1 MAKTVVGLYDH
12 LSQAQKTVQDLVDAG
27 FKRDDV
33 SLVANASAKE
43 YDKYFDDEG
52 SYRADVD
59 HTNDDELTSGEGARA
74 GAGIGATIGGLGGLL
89 MGLGLLAV
97 PGVGPALAAGPIVSA
112 LVGAGIG
119 GAAGGV
125 TGALVNNGVDEEYAG
140 YYAEGVRRGGSLVM
154 LSVADERLDD
164 VERLMNNHNPID
176 IEERAEAWKETGFEE
191 YSADAEPYTAEQIA
205 QERESM
211 NIPIV
216 EEQITVG
223 KREVDKGGVR
233 VRSYVRE
240 TPVEESVSLHEERV
254 NVERHPVD
262 RKVDDADAAFKEQ
275 NIEMRETAEEAVVG
289 KSARVVEE
297 VTVEKTASD
306 HTETVSDTVRRTEV
320 EIEDIDSN
328 VSASSFDD
336 DNSMFREHYDAN
348 FVNSGRSFDYYSPA
362 YRFGGRISREDSYKG
377 MGWNQVESDAQR
389 RWEER
394 NPGTWNDYRDAV
406 RYSYEQELARA

>member
-1 MAKTVVGLYDH
+1 MATTVVGLYDH
-12 LSQAQKTVQDLVDAG
+12 LSQAQQTVQDLIDAG
-27 FKRDDV
+27 FKRDEV

-43 YDKYFDDEG
+43 YGEYFDDDG
-52 SYRADVD
+52 KHRADV
-59 HTNDDELTSGEGARA
+59 HTDDELTREEGAA
-74 GAGIGATIGGLGGLL
+74 SGAGIGATIGGLGGLL

-119 GAAGGV
+119 AAAGGI
-125 TGALVNNGVDEEYAG
+125 TGALVNHGVDEEYAG
-140 YYAEGVRRGGSLVM
+140 YYAEGVRRGGSMVM
-154 LSVADERLDD
+154 LTVNDDRLSD
-164 VERLMNNHNPID
+164 VERLMNNHDPVD
-176 IEERAEAWKETGFEE
+176 IEERVEAWKKTGFDS
-191 YSADAEPYTAEQIA
+191 YSAEAEPYTVEEIHA
-205 QERESM
+205 ERESM

-216 EEQITVG
+216 QEELVVG

-240 TPVEESVSLHEERV
+240 TPVQESVSLHEERV
-254 NVERHPVD
+254 EVKRTPVD
-262 RKVDDADAAFKEQ
+262 RKVDNADAAFKEQ
-275 NIEMRETAEEAVVG
+275 SVEMRETAEEVVVG
-289 KSARVVEE
+289 KTARVVEE

-320 EIEDIDSN
+320 EVEEIDTTVTS
-328 VSASSFDD
+328 SSFDSD
-336 DNSMFREHYDAN
+336 VTVFREHYNTN

-362 YRFGGRISREDSYKG
+362 YRFGGRISREDNFKG
-377 MGWNQVESDAQR
+377 MGWDKVEADAQR

-406 RYSYEQELARA
+406 RYSYEQEIARA